1 MSTSVPASWLSADAL
16 AALPAVHAFTS
27 REGGASGGAFA
38 TCNLSFR
45 VGDARAAVER
55 NRAAVLAA
63 LDREDARLV
72 AVKQVHGAA
81 VVEVT
86 ALASQHIEADA
97 LWTRDRRAVL
107 AVLVADCLPVLMAD
121 REGRVV
127 AAVHAGWRGTEA
139 RIVRHTVE
147 RLLSVAGVAPESLM
161 VALGPAIG
169 PCCFEIGEEVGEALR
184 VAYPDPGD
192 SLVPGA
198 PGKLMADLWAL
209 NTRALVEA
217 GVPVAHITALRRC
230 TRCTQDW
237 FSHRR
242 DAGVT
247 GRQAGVIALRA
258 QPNI

>member
-1 MSTSVPASWLSADAL
+1 MPMFPASWLTADAL
-16 AALPAVHAFTS
+16 AAVPVAHAFTS
-27 REGGASGGAFA
+27 REGGTSTGAFA

-45 VGDARAAVER
+45 VGDLRVDVQR
-55 NRAAVLAA
+55 NRAAVLSA
-63 LDREDARLV
+63 LGRDGAGLV

-86 ALASQHIEADA
+86 AGASQHIEADA

-121 REGRVV
+121 RQGRVV

-147 RLLSVAGVAPESLM
+147 RLFTVAGVAPESLV

-169 PCCFEIGEEVGEALR
+169 PCCFEIGEEVGAALR
-184 VAYPDPGD
+184 AAYPDPGE
-192 SLVPGA
+192 SLMPGA
-198 PGKLMADLWAL
+198 PSKVMADLWAL
-209 NTRALVEA
+209 NTRALREA
-217 GVPVAHITALRRC
+217 GVPAGQITTLRHC
-230 TRCTQDW
+230 TRCTQGW

-242 DAGVT
+242 DAGLT